1 MIRRPPRS
9 TLFPYTTL
17 FRSQFLFLTDGATS
31 ANVAGFER
39 CFELFNGRDEAAV
52 IAARSR
58 WKDYTDAGHD
68 LTYWRQGANGGWQK
82 KED

>member
-1 MIRRPPRS
+1 MWLATEDDNPNEA
-9 TLFPYTTL
+9 
-17 FRSQFLFLTDGATS
+17 QFLFLTDGATS

-52 IAARSR
+52 IAARGR